1 MMTTVLILA
10 VVAACIAQA
19 VKVSE
24 KMEMG
29 K

>member
-1 MMTTVLILA
+1 MMTTLMILA

-19 VKVSE
+19 VKVSDN
-24 KMEMG
+24 MEMG